1 MTLSSSQAS
10 HGEHEACNCYAWFMP
25 FPQTQTETETET
37 ETETLDSAGIAPA
50 QPEARAFNADESV
63 MDAPL
68 LKAQE
73 PAPAD
78 YYQNNFA
85 EVFAYVLSAYHGIL
99 PEDLEQSLD
108 AYLQAD
114 DDAQR
119 LFARLLTRNGP
130 IFLEPS
136 LSYAEV
142 SNLHQA
148 LVNLE
153 ALGLIR
159 RNADVPAD
167 WLLRVLKKSE
177 LLDIFDAAGRWHRS
191 WAKERINHHILGGY
205 ADQRIRQIASGHV
218 AWFSLI
224 APWHWRLVQLLYFG
238 QSDKNWSTQIRRDL
252 GQIRYETVELSQT
265 RFTSPRSLQTYLR
278 ERELRRYI
286 FRLDEHPSLL
296 PGLVDALSEPMADIE
311 AKRLRQRNLLR
322 LGKWCE
328 QREALGEALRLYAQ
342 AEIPPARERRVRIHA
357 KLGDSESCEQ
367 LLRQIT
373 QSPLSATEK
382 IFSERFGQ
390 RGKGYQPPTTTW
402 SAAPDCDSDNISV
415 ENFVLETLLEKHG
428 GWGIH
433 SENAV
438 LKTLT
443 GLIYWDA
450 IFSAVPGAFTNPF
463 QSGPHDLLAHEFAS
477 ARIEELTNIE
487 ARVADDRALV
497 ELMID
502 TADRKW
508 GTANPLVSWGLLQSV
523 PLNHW
528 LEVVPLGW
536 VRQLSA
542 FLIRNLGDYRKGFPD
557 LFLCYEDGRTEFVEV
572 KGPTDQLQPQ
582 QRAWF
587 AILRDMGID
596 ARIVKLKAAK

>member
-1 MTLSSSQAS
+1 
-10 HGEHEACNCYAWFMP
+10 MP
-25 FPQTQTETETET
+25 FPQTQTETEIP
-37 ETETLDSAGIAPA
+37 DSAGIAPA
-50 QPEARAFNADESV
+50 EPGAHAFNANEAV
-63 MDAPL
+63 MKAPM

-73 PAPAD
+73 AAPAD

-85 EVFAYVLSAYHGIL
+85 EVFAYVLTAYQEIL
-99 PEDLEQSLD
+99 PEDLEQSLG

-136 LSYAEV
+136 LCYAEV
-142 SNLHQA
+142 SNSHHA
-148 LVNLE
+148 LANLE
-153 ALGLIR
+153 ALGLIK
-159 RNADVPAD
+159 RNAAVPAD
-167 WLLRVLKKSE
+167 WLLRVLTKSE
-177 LLDIFDAAGRWHRS
+177 LLDLLGAAGRCHRS
-191 WAKERINHHILGGY
+191 WTKQRISHHILGGY
-205 ADQRIRQIASGHV
+205 SDQRIRQIASGHV

-224 APWHWRLVQLLYFG
+224 APWHWHMVQLLYFG
-238 QSDKNWSTQIRRDL
+238 QSDKDWSTQIRRDL
-252 GQIRYETVELSQT
+252 GQVRYETVELSEA
-265 RFTSPRSLQTYLR
+265 RFTSLQSLQTYLR
-278 ERELRRYI
+278 EQELRSYI
-286 FRLDEHPSLL
+286 SRLDEHPSLL
-296 PGLVDALSEPMADIE
+296 PGLVDELSEPMADTE
-311 AKRLRQRNLLR
+311 ARRLRQRNLLR

-328 QREALGEALRLYAQ
+328 QHEALREALRLYAQ

-357 KLGDSESCEQ
+357 RLGNSESCEQ
-367 LLRQIT
+367 LLKQIA

-390 RGKGYQPPTTTW
+390 RGKGYQPPTTIW
-402 SAAPDCDSDNISV
+402 SVESDCDFDDTSV
-415 ENFVLETLLEKHG
+415 ERFVLEALLEQYG

-443 GLIYWDA
+443 GLVYWDA
-450 IFSAVPGAFTNPF
+450 IFSAVPSAFTNPF
-463 QSGPHDLLAHEFAS
+463 QSAPHDLLAHEFAS
-477 ARIEELTNIE
+477 ARIEELAIIE

-497 ELMID
+497 ERMTD
-502 TADRKW
+502 TANLKW

-523 PLNHW
+523 PLKHW
-528 LEVVPLGW
+528 LEVVPLTW

-557 LFLCYEDGRTEFVEV
+557 LFLCYEDGRAEFVEV

-587 AILRDMGID
+587 ATLRDMGID

>member
-1 MTLSSSQAS
+1 MPLCSPRAS
-10 HGEHEACNCYAWFMP
+10 HGEHEACNCYDWFMP
-25 FPQTQTETETET
+25 FPQTQTETETS
-37 ETETLDSAGIAPA
+37 DSAGIAPA
-50 QPEARAFNADESV
+50 EPGAHAFNADEAV

-73 PAPAD
+73 AAPAD

-85 EVFAYVLSAYHGIL
+85 EVFAYVLTAYQEIL
-99 PEDLEQSLD
+99 PEDLEHSLG

-136 LSYAEV
+136 LRYAEV
-142 SNLHQA
+142 SNSHHA
-148 LVNLE
+148 LANLE

-159 RNADVPAD
+159 RNAAVPAD

-177 LLDIFDAAGRWHRS
+177 LLDLLDAAGRCHRS
-191 WAKERINHHILGGY
+191 WAKERISHHILGVY
-205 ADQRIRQIASGHV
+205 SDQRIRQIASGHV
-218 AWFSLI
+218 AWFSLT

-238 QSDKNWSTQIRRDL
+238 QSDKDWSTQIRRDL
-252 GQIRYETVELSQT
+252 GQVRYETVELSQA
-265 RFTSPRSLQTYLR
+265 RFTSPQSLQTYLR
-278 ERELRRYI
+278 ERELRSYI
-286 FRLDEHPSLL
+286 FRLDEHPLLL
-296 PGLVDALSEPMADIE
+296 PGLVDELSEPMADIE
-311 AKRLRQRNLLR
+311 ARRLRQRNLLR

-328 QREALGEALRLYAQ
+328 QHEALGEALRLYAK

-357 KLGDSESCEQ
+357 KLGNSESCEH
-367 LLRQIT
+367 LLKQIN

-390 RGKGYQPPTTTW
+390 RRKGYQPPTTIW
-402 SAAPDCDSDNISV
+402 SVESDCDFDDTSV
-415 ENFVLETLLEKHG
+415 ENFVLEALLEQHG

-443 GLIYWDA
+443 GLVYWDA

-463 QSGPHDLLAHEFAS
+463 QSAPHDLLAHEFAS
-477 ARIEELTNIE
+477 ARIEELAIIE
-487 ARVADDRALV
+487 ARVDDDRALV
-497 ELMID
+497 ERMTD
-502 TADRKW
+502 TANLKW

-528 LEVVPLGW
+528 LEVVPLTW

-557 LFLCYEDGRTEFVEV
+557 LFLCYEDGTAEFVEV

>member
-1 MTLSSSQAS
+1 
-10 HGEHEACNCYAWFMP
+10 MP
-25 FPQTQTETETET
+25 FPQTQIERS
-37 ETETLDSAGIAPA
+37 DNACIAPS
-50 QPEARAFNADESV
+50 ELRTRALNADQFV
-63 MDAPL
+63 TGTPL
-68 LKAQE
+68 LMAKEA
-73 PAPAD
+73 APAD

-85 EVFAYVLSAYHGIL
+85 EVFAYVLAAYQEIL
-99 PEDLEQSLD
+99 PEDLEQSIG

-119 LFARLLTRNGP
+119 LFARLLTRKGP
-130 IFLEPS
+130 IFLERS
-136 LSYAEV
+136 LRYAEV
-142 SNLHQA
+142 SNSHDA
-148 LVNLE
+148 LANLE
-153 ALGLIR
+153 TFGLIS
-159 RNADVPAD
+159 RNAAVPAD
-167 WLLRVLKKSE
+167 WLLRVLTKSE
-177 LLDIFDAAGRWHRS
+177 LLGLFDAAGRCHRN
-191 WAKERINHHILGGY
+191 WAKERISHHILGGY
-205 ADQRIRQIASGHV
+205 SDQRIRQIASGHV
-218 AWFSLI
+218 TWFSLI
-224 APWHWRLVQLLYFG
+224 APWHWQLVQLLYFG

-252 GQIRYETVELSQT
+252 GQVRYEAVELSQS
-265 RFTSPRSLQTYLR
+265 RFTSPQSLQTYLR
-278 ERELRRYI
+278 ERELRSYI

-296 PGLVDALSEPMADIE
+296 PGLVDELSEPIAVVE
-311 AKRLRQRNLLR
+311 ARRLRQRNLLR

-328 QREALGEALRLYAQ
+328 QHQALGEALRLYAQ

-357 KLGDSESCEQ
+357 KLGNNESCEQ

-390 RGKGYQPPTTTW
+390 RCKGYQPPPTIR
-402 SAAPDCDSDNISV
+402 SVESDCDFEDTSV
-415 ENFVLETLLEKHG
+415 ERFVLEALLEQHG

-450 IFSAVPGAFTNPF
+450 IYSAVPGAFTNPF
-463 QSGPHDLLAHEFAS
+463 QSAPHDLLAHEFAS
-477 ARIEELTNIE
+477 ARIGELAIIE
-487 ARVADDRALV
+487 ACVADDRVRV
-497 ELMID
+497 ERMTD
-502 TADRKW
+502 TASLKW

-523 PLNHW
+523 PLIHW
-528 LEVVPLGW
+528 LEVVPLTW

-557 LFLCYEDGRTEFVEV
+557 LFLCYKDGKAEFVEV